1 VRGTKLLGRKYEG
14 NQSCWDSSPWATI
27 TDTLVSRAPLHVFL
41 ENSWGHTRPPRK
53 KEKLL
58 GAIARGVSE
67 DDAGGDT
74 FYNYLIKNILYSKD
88 VFLIINY
95 FKVAMSN

>member
-1 VRGTKLLGRKYEG
+1 MRRTKLLGREYESNKDCRDG
-14 NQSCWDSSPWATI
+14 SPWATI
-27 TDTLVSRAPLHVFL
+27 ADTFVSRAPLHVFL
-41 ENSWGHTRPPRK
+41 ETVRRHTRPPRK

-95 FKVAMSN
+95 H